1 MINDVFLERLPTI
14 VRAHRKKSAL
24 SQNEL
29 ALLAGVGKTAVFDIE
44 QGKPSVQLN
53 TLLRI
58 LDVLNIQ
65 LVLQSP
71 LIKDWE
77 ESNEKS

>member
-1 MINDVFLERLPTI
+1 MTNEDFLEQLANL
-14 VRAHRKKSAL
+14 VRIHRKKSQL
-24 SQNEL
+24 TQNEL
-29 ALLAGVGKTAVFDIE
+29 ALLAGVGKTAVFDLE
-44 QGKPSVQLN
+44 QGKTNVKLN

-71 LIKDWE
+71 LINHLGE
-77 ESNEKS
+77 FNEKS